1 MSSEI
6 TSKFSDRLSF
16 LVLCKSNKE
25 SISMSQIAEGI
36 GIEKGS
42 LSKYMNGQA
51 EPGITALCKIADY
64 FNVSTDFLL
73 GIPKYLSDYEIIFCA
88 MKLTGLSFQAINKLS
103 VMDESMK
110 KCIGNLLEGK

>member
-6 TSKFSDRLSF
+6 TSKFSERLNFCVS
-16 LVLCKSNKE
+16 CKSCKE
-25 SISMSQIAEGI
+25 LLSMSQIAEGI
-36 GIEKGS
+36 RIEKGS
-42 LSKYMNGQA
+42 LSKYMNEQA
-51 EPGITALCKIADY
+51 EPGITALFKIADY
-64 FNVSTDFLL
+64 FNVTTDFLL
-73 GIPKYLSDYEIIFCA
+73 GVPKYHSDYEIVFCA